1 MIDIGQ
7 NRIQPTSIKHCR
19 KVTSAA
25 AANSCGV
32 DEEIAA
38 IGRFTQPI
46 VPPRSTAMIP
56 PSQVSGGPS
65 SLYSCL
71 L

>member
-1 MIDIGQ
+1 M
-7 NRIQPTSIKHCR
+7 THLCR

-25 AANSCGV
+25 AANSSGV

-56 PSQVSGGPS
+56 PSQVILERLVTGLVISHV
-65 SLYSCL
+65 L
-71 L
+71 